1 VSNAPTLM
9 FDDKARRTSNFSDG
23 SLSQDDRAGRDDQPL
38 VCRPRHLTIQR
49 SPGDRKA
56 VLKPGS

>member
-23 SLSQDDRAGRDDQPL
+23 SLVSVMMTGRGG
-38 VCRPRHLTIQR
+38 TI
-49 SPGDRKA
+49 
-56 VLKPGS
+56 